1 MSVENNFP
9 APEQVESTEETEK
22 FKKWEESLRN
32 KTIDEL
38 EAQADYVE
46 GRLGSEHA
54 ALTNEINRRKTE
66 EEAGGWLLWF
76 RGHYK
81 KFRTF
86 GLDLNIS
93 KNIQMSDGHWKIIK
107 LNHD

>member
-1 MSVENNFP
+1 MENNFP

-66 EEAGGWLLWF
+66 EEAGKTNTQKEF
-76 RGHYK
+76 ERMDKVEEREREEHERK
-81 KFRTF
+81 ER
-86 GLDLNIS
+86 DR
-93 KNIQMSDGHWKIIK
+93 
-107 LNHD
+107 